1 MNEVKRWFYKD
12 KNGEVVGHVRR
23 YESRDLNKTSK
34 QIIPYFNKTEQGSFE
49 RGIPDALKTVKP
61 LYGLEHIAKY
71 KDALYIVEG
80 EKCAEALGSLL
91 QEPCVTSLG
100 GSPSARLADW
110 KQVEALEH
118 YVLIPDNDN
127 AGMKYMKQV
136 YQILQRQNPQ
146 ARFTLFQLPNSEDKQ
161 DICDWLKKKE
171 ALSAWD
177 ELQPLDQVL
186 TNEERLALC
195 AKFKEV
201 LKAQLYNLPQDWEVK
216 KESKGVNCIS
226 MTDILNM
233 DIPKSKALLSPW
245 LTERSLSMVFAERGI
260 GKTYFALN
268 CAYALSTASSFL
280 HYKAEEPVNVLYL
293 DGEMQS
299 YLMKERLTG
308 ISQELGATERLHIG
322 NPDLQGDDGM
332 PDLSTVEGQA
342 KINTSIEEFNAKVIF
357 VDNISTLCRSGN
369 ENEGDSWKP
378 IQNWAIYHRSQGRS
392 IVFIHHANKSGEQ
405 RGSSGREDVMDNVI
419 RLRRPDDYDE
429 SKDGAK
435 FEIHFTKARSLFG
448 DDTKPMTASFNKD
461 GSWSVEEH
469 KTRREQA
476 FDMYNQGLLQK
487 EIAEVLGV
495 NKSTVSK
502 WLAGFQKA
510 PRVSTQETAVSEA

>member
-1 MNEVKRWFYKD
+1 MKELKEWIYKTR
-12 KNGEVVGHVRR
+12 NSETIGVVRR
-23 YESRDLNKTSK
+23 FESNDRGKTSK
-34 QIIPYFNKTEQGSFE
+34 QIIPYFNEKQQGHFAQ
-49 RGIPDALKTVKP
+49 GIPDDMKHSKP
-61 LYGLEHIAKY
+61 LYGLENISKY
-71 KDALYIVEG
+71 HDALYIVEG

-91 QEPCVTSLG
+91 QEPCITSLG
-100 GSPSARLADW
+100 GSPSAHLADW
-110 KQVEALEH
+110 KQIEGLEH
-118 YVLIPDNDN
+118 YVLIPDNDK
-127 AGMKYMKQV
+127 AGIKYMENVYKILKQ
-136 YQILQRQNPQ
+136 QNPK
-146 ARFTLFQLPNSEDKQ
+146 ARFTLLELPDLSEKQ
-161 DICDWLKKKE
+161 DICDWLKKE
-171 ALSAWD
+171 AVLSTWD
-177 ELQPLDQVL
+177 ELQPLYNVL
-186 TNEERLALC
+186 NDSECLTIIQ
-195 AKFKEV
+195 KFKALIQEQHY
-201 LKAQLYNLPQDWEVK
+201 ALP
-216 KESKGVNCIS
+216 KEWQVPKNPNSIHCLTMS
-226 MTDILNM
+226 DILSM

-268 CAYALSTASSFL
+268 CAYALATGSEFL
-280 HYKAEEPVNVLYL
+280 HYKSEEPINVLYL

-299 YLMKERLTG
+299 YLIKERLEG
-308 ISQELGATERLHIG
+308 IAKKVGATDRFHIG
-322 NPDLQGDDGM
+322 NPDLQGDEGM
-332 PDLSTVEGQA
+332 PDLATVEGQE
-342 KINTSIEEFNAKVIF
+342 KINASIEEFDAKVIF

-448 DDTKPMTASFNKD
+448 DDTKPMTASFNQD
-461 GSWSVEEH
+461 GSWTVEEH

-476 FDMYNQGLLQK
+476 LDMYSQGLLQK

-502 WLAGFQKA
+502 WLTGCQKS
-510 PRVSTQETAVSEA
+510 PRVSTQETATS